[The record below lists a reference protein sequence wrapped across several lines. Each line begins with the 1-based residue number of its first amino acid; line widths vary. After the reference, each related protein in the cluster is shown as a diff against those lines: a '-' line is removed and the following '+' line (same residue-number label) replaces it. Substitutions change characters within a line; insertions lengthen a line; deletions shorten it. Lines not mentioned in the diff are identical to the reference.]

1 MEIDPHH
8 AAAARLPYFDEAQ
21 IRAALRMDDLIP
33 VIEQALIAFSA
44 GRVAQPVREVLH
56 VQPHGGLF
64 AAMPAAG
71 DVGMGVKALAVY
83 PDNAARG
90 LPTHLATIL
99 LFRPE
104 TGEPIAVLDGRL
116 ITELR
121 TAAASAAATKALAR
135 EGAEVLAVLGTGVQ
149 AHVHVEA
156 LRLVRNFREVR
167 IWGRTPERARRLA
180 RELGATAVASAE
192 AAVRGADV
200 IVTATSATSPIL
212 RGAWL
217 NSASHI
223 NAIGWRGR
231 EGRELDDDAMRG
243 ACVIAD
249 SRDAVL
255 REAGDV
261 TQTGVPIHA
270 ELGEILA
277 GVKHV
282 PAGQR
287 TVFESVGLAVEDIA
301 AARLAYERLVG

>member
-1 MEIDPHH
+1 MSDLRHDSRG
-8 AAAARLPYFDEAQ
+8 ATLPFYDEGQ
-21 IRAALRMDDLIP
+21 IRAALRMEDLIP

-121 TAAASAAATKALAR
+121 TAAASAAATRALAR
-135 EGAEVLAVLGTGVQ
+135 EDAAVLAVLGTGVQ

-156 LRLVRNFREVR
+156 LRLVRAFREVR

-180 RELGATAVASAE
+180 RELGATAVATAE

-217 NSASHI
+217 KSGSHV

-231 EGRELDDDAMRG
+231 EGRELDDEAMRG

-270 ELGEILA
+270 ELGEILG
-277 GVKHV
+277 GVKRV

-301 AARLAYERLVG
+301 AARLAYERLAG